1 MTARKSSLDL
11 GRSSFDRRAWGDA
24 FDALA
29 RAEGDAPLDRDDLE
43 RLAWAAAL
51 RGSDEG
57 FLGALE
63 RLHKA
68 CVVANETRRA
78 ARAAF
83 WIGFRLVS
91 LGGAS
96 GAAWLARAARLVEA
110 EKEPC
115 AERGYLLVPTAYRHL
130 AAGEDAHAERAA
142 REAGA
147 IGETCGDRDLVA
159 LARQIEGRA
168 LLRQGRIDAGLAVL
182 DEVMLSV
189 TSDELMPLVT
199 GFVYCQCIACC
210 QEVCA
215 IDRTREW
222 TAALARWCKDQA
234 ELVTF
239 TGICLVH
246 RVAIMQL
253 GGAWRE
259 AMRDI
264 EELTSRENMGDP
276 EIVGD
281 AWYQRGELLRLRG
294 DIVGAEKAY
303 RLASENGREP
313 QPGLALLRLLQGE
326 GDAAASTMERVL
338 STTSAKWERA
348 RLLPAFVE
356 IMLATGRIEDAR
368 TASRELEDIACE
380 MGTEI
385 LGAMAAQARGAVAIA
400 EGEHRAA
407 VEPLRRASAIWNH
420 AGVPYIAARIRVLLA
435 RVFLELGDRDGAE
448 LERSAARKVFEELG
462 AAPDLA
468 ALDAPHEV
476 GGPQARGAPPKHGLS
491 KRELEVL
498 RLLASGKTNK
508 AIGKELYLSE
518 RTIDRHVSNIFA
530 KIDVGT
536 RAAATAFAYEKGL
549 L

>member
-1 MTARKSSLDL
+1 MTAPKSSLDL
-11 GRSSFDRRAWGDA
+11 ARASFDRRAWGDA
-24 FDALA
+24 FGALA
-29 RAEGDAPLDRDDLE
+29 RAEGVAPLDRDDLE

-51 RGSDEG
+51 RGSDQA

-63 RLHKA
+63 RLYNA
-68 CVVANETRRA
+68 CIEANETRRA

-83 WIGFRLVS
+83 WIGFRLIS

-96 GAAWLARAARLVEA
+96 GPGWLARAARLVEA
-110 EKEPC
+110 EKQPC

-130 AAGEDAHAERAA
+130 AMGEDAQAERAA

-159 LARQIEGRA
+159 LAQQIEGRA

-189 TSDELMPLVT
+189 TSDELTPHVT
-199 GFVYCQCIACC
+199 GLVYCQAIACC
-210 QEVCA
+210 QEVYA
-215 IDRTREW
+215 IDRMREW
-222 TAALARWCKDQA
+222 TAALSRWCKDQA

-246 RVAIMQL
+246 RVEIMQL

-259 AMRDI
+259 ATRDI
-264 EELTSRENMGDP
+264 EALTARENMGDP

-294 DIVGAEKAY
+294 DVAGAEKSY

-313 QPGLALLRLLQGE
+313 QPGLALLRLLQGD
-326 GDAAASTMERVL
+326 GDSAASTMQRVL
-338 STTSAKWERA
+338 STATVKWERA

-356 IMLATGRIEDAR
+356 IMLATGRIEEAR

-380 MGTEI
+380 LGTEI
-385 LGAMAAQARGAVAIA
+385 LGAMAAHARGAVAIA

-407 VEPLRRASAIWNH
+407 VEPLRRAFALWNR

-435 RVFLELGDRDGAE
+435 RAFLALGDRDGAE

-462 AAPDLA
+462 AAPEIA
-468 ALDAPHEV
+468 AFDAPHDV
-476 GGPQARGAPPKHGLS
+476 GRPQAQGAPPKHGLS

-508 AIGKELYLSE
+508 AIGKELYVSE

-530 KIDVGT
+530 KIGVGT
-536 RAAATAFAYEKGL
+536 RSAATAFIYENGL